1 MAFNF
6 RQLVI
11 YSFSSYS
18 LLFSYSPVLAQQVG
32 ASPRPTLVRT
42 TGYSVSSTI
51 YSGVNQEIN
60 GNQLEADNSIS
71 VNLVSPITSNDQAG
85 ELLNFNVNPNSS
97 AVSISDLDHVSM
109 FEFAEGT
116 ELYTRVK
123 TKDDAIS
130 ESATSQASST
140 AFIVVETELNA
151 QETINTFTDS
161 FGQSF

>member
-1 MAFNF
+1 MCNANF
-6 RQLVI
+6 V
-11 YSFSSYS
+11 S
-18 LLFSYSPVLAQQVG
+18 AQQIRT
-32 ASPRPTLVRT
+32 SPRPTLVRT
-42 TGYSVSSTI
+42 SGYSVSSTI
-51 YSGVNQEIN
+51 FSGVSQEIN
-60 GNQLEADNSIS
+60 GNQLEADNSIT

-123 TKDDAIS
+123 TKEDAIS
-130 ESATSQASST
+130 ENTTSQASST

-151 QETINTFTDS
+151 QENINIFSDS
-161 FGQSF
+161 FGNSF